1 MTLTYLS
8 FMEDVEID
16 VRQEAAK
23 RYYNIQIIKAYMP
36 EMYGTH
42 HSKMIVLFRHDNLAQ
57 VILLT
62 ANFIERDWRMSQ
74 AIWKTPLLPLQRAV
88 STPTASSPLPP
99 PGSGPRFKH
108 DLPCILPRLR
118 CRQTSKS
125 DLTSAAIR
133 FQRSP
138 RRINCQCPRKTP
150 HSRSGPRKLPP
161 LGLARSQIYS
171 QSHSLHQHPSRNF
184 KPRKSRSKS
193 KPTTNHPPNLLH
205 RLPTRELAPQ
215 NLPPQHLHRPPHAP
229 PNPSTKILNHLP
241 HPLRDSQFARRLR
254 VRLLHP
260 YENLV
265 PSSGK
270 TAQSSKTHALPLGA

>member
-108 DLPCILPRLR
+108 DLLAYYRGYG
-118 CRQTSKS
+118 
-125 DLTSAAIR
+125 AA
-133 FQRSP
+133 
-138 RRINCQCPRKTP
+138 
-150 HSRSGPRKLPP
+150 KLQS
-161 LGLARSQIYS
+161 LISQVQQYDFSEVRGALIAS
-171 QSHSLHQHPSRNF
+171 VPGKHP
-184 KPRKSRSKS
+184 
-193 KPTTNHPPNLLH
+193 
-205 RLPTRELAPQ
+205 
-215 NLPPQHLHRPPHAP
+215 
-229 PNPSTKILNHLP
+229 I
-241 HPLRDSQFARRLR
+241 
-254 VRLLHP
+254 
-260 YENLV
+260 
-265 PSSGK
+265 
-270 TAQSSKTHALPLGA
+270 HALDPGNSPLWG